1 MGGIFRALMNLP
13 LFKSVLRP
21 ITRLIVGLIAI
32 PIFRFIMRRVFRLQD
47 LDEELEKDLEQW
59 FRGALLL
66 LAATANMEHLL
77 FGWTDKFDWMDRMDW
92 LTMGLRLMLAIGVIE
107 AMPDQ
112 ELFAV
117 IHPGPPKIKP
127 GRSVLLEIWRKK
139 WLFIKGFVC
148 QHLNRSSPV
157 FAMMAAIVGAQ
168 LIPLSDL
175 DYEKT
180 TEANTIDWVYCQ
192 QIGSTSPL
200 QPVFAV
206 AQHNQFYARADRSL
220 QEVARINVESRR
232 RWERWIVGW
241 CCYLLA
247 ITQYLIIG
255 LVTSRDRALDVLSE
269 FDRAVAERRRELIEE
284 FQIQN
289 PADAKNR
296 PPINDTNSEFT
307 MIGDNTSTDETGLNN
322 ETPNSESTTK
332 DKTSEDN
339 TPEQQ

>member
-127 GRSVLLEIWRKK
+127 GRSVLL
-139 WLFIKGFVC
+139 
-148 QHLNRSSPV
+148 
-157 FAMMAAIVGAQ
+157 
-168 LIPLSDL
+168 
-175 DYEKT
+175 
-180 TEANTIDWVYCQ
+180 
-192 QIGSTSPL
+192 
-200 QPVFAV
+200 
-206 AQHNQFYARADRSL
+206 
-220 QEVARINVESRR
+220 
-232 RWERWIVGW
+232 
-241 CCYLLA
+241 
-247 ITQYLIIG
+247 
-255 LVTSRDRALDVLSE
+255 
-269 FDRAVAERRRELIEE
+269 
-284 FQIQN
+284 
-289 PADAKNR
+289 
-296 PPINDTNSEFT
+296 
-307 MIGDNTSTDETGLNN
+307 
-322 ETPNSESTTK
+322 
-332 DKTSEDN
+332 
-339 TPEQQ
+339 

>member
-1 MGGIFRALMNLP
+1 MNLP
-13 LFKSVLRP
+13 ILKSVLRP
-21 ITRLIVGLIAI
+21 ITRVIVGVIAI
-32 PIFRFIMRRVFRLQD
+32 PIFRFIMRKVFRLQD
-47 LDEELEKDLEQW
+47 LDDELEKDLEEW

-127 GRSVLLEIWRKK
+127 GRSVLKEFWRKK
-139 WLFIKGFVC
+139 WEFLKGFVC

-157 FAMMAAIVGAQ
+157 LAMMAAIVGAQ
-168 LIPLSDL
+168 LISISDADL
-175 DYEKT
+175 NKV
-180 TEANTIDWVYCQ
+180 TEASIRNWSYTQQALNISPAQ
-192 QIGSTSPL
+192 QI
-200 QPVFAV
+200 V
-206 AQHNQFYARADRSL
+206 AQLYCTGTEREIERSL
-220 QEVARINVESRR
+220 VEVAELNVQVRR
-232 RWERWIVGW
+232 NWERWIVGW

-269 FDRAVAERRRELIEE
+269 FDRAVAVRRREIIEE
-284 FQIQN
+284 FQID
-289 PADAKNR
+289 DAELTKAK
-296 PPINDTNSEFT
+296 PTQQFT
-307 MIGDNTSTDETGLNN
+307 PTHEIDMIES
-322 ETPNSESTTK
+322 PNAK
-332 DKTSEDN
+332 LDDPEDS
-339 TPEQQ
+339 